1 MKKDEAKIDNL
12 NKLVKELSV
21 KKEGK
26 SYRLDPNT
34 PGSYGRKNENV
45 EKCILMIS
53 NNMRVED
60 VPESKHQYVL
70 TNYVKESALSA
81 LIKWNNKSQSRRP
94 Y

>member
-26 SYRLDPNT
+26 SYRLHPNT
-34 PGSYGRKNENV
+34 PV
-45 EKCILMIS
+45 
-53 NNMRVED
+53 RVED
-60 VPESKHQYVL
+60 VPESKQLYVL

-94 Y
+94 FKDSKVF